1 MSTES
6 PTIVPLLPETSLA
19 ALASHHAA
27 ASRVFQRHQLDFCCQ
42 GARSLAAA
50 CREQGVDAD
59 AVLAELRAAASP
71 SPTADWTSA
80 GSAELIEHIVRHFH
94 EDHRAEL
101 PRLLAMA
108 EKVERVHAGRT
119 TCPTGLAQYLHEFG
133 QRLDQHMQKEEQV
146 LFPLLRQGADAP
158 APIHCMLAEHDE
170 HAVSLRTVRALAHD
184 FVPPA
189 EACGTWRALYK
200 GLEALER
207 MVMEHVHLENH
218 VLFPRHAG

>member
-6 PTIVPLLPETSLA
+6 TTVPLLPETSLA

-42 GARSLAAA
+42 GERSLAAA
-50 CREQGVDAD
+50 CREQGADAT
-59 AVLAELRAAASP
+59 AVLAELQAATA
-71 SPTADWTSA
+71 PTPVRDWTTT
-80 GSAELIEHIVRHFH
+80 GTPELVDHILQHYH
-94 EDHRAEL
+94 DDHRAEL

-119 TCPTGLAQYLHEFG
+119 ACPGGLAQYLYEFG
-133 QRLDQHMQKEEQV
+133 RRLDLHMRKEEQV
-146 LFPLLRQGADAP
+146 LFPLLRSEVAAP

-170 HAVSLRTVRALAHD
+170 HAVSLRTLRRLAHD
-184 FVPPA
+184 FAPPT
-189 EACGTWRALYK
+189 EACATWRALYQ

-207 MVMEHVHLENH
+207 HVMEHVHLENH
-218 VLFPRHAG
+218 VLFPRHGG